1 MVVLRDG
8 DIRVVKNGTTLAQP
22 FLSIPDVDSPSVHGS
37 ESGLLSMAF
46 APDYRTSG
54 RFYVFMV
61 PDDANPGVFPHGP
74 IEIRE
79 YTRSAADPE
88 VADPATKRTV
98 LEIEHDASPVHYGGT
113 LQFGPDGLLYAS
125 IGDGGG
131 AGDIAQDPSSKLGKL
146 LRLDPRRLGSAP
158 YRVPASNP
166 YASGIGGDPLV
177 YSLGFRNPFRF
188 SFDRQNGDLT
198 LADVGEADFEEVDF
212 APGPGRGLGADFG
225 WDSCEGPVRYPDE
238 TQPCANGTTLPVYAY
253 DNSPATGCAVTGGVV
268 VRDPSL
274 PALAGKYVFSDFCKA
289 YVKSLDLAV
298 PAATNETT
306 LPVTADGVV
315 AFGEDACGRVHLVRL
330 AGSVQRLE
338 DDAAPGS
345 CDLQVIYLPPVPDPV
360 ETSPPPGQARPA
372 VSQARP
378 AVSGLAFFLGGS
390 LRQRPLR
397 SRNVGVRVRCD
408 RACSARAI
416 GLLSLKLKGKRIR
429 LRQALGRLGAAG
441 TLTLKLRLPA
451 KARKPLRRAL
461 LRRRP
466 VRAALTVR
474 VRDAAGTLSLRQ
486 RTVRL
491 VR

>member
-8 DIRVVKNGTTLAQP
+8 DIRVVKNGATLAQP
-22 FLSIPDVDSPSVHGS
+22 FLSIPDVDSPSDPHGS
-37 ESGLLSMAF
+37 EAGLLSMAF
-46 APDYRTSG
+46 APSYRTSG

-61 PDDANPGVFPHGP
+61 RDDANPADPPQGP

-79 YTRSAADPE
+79 YTRSAANPE

-98 LEIEHDASPVHYGGT
+98 LEIEHAASPRHYGGT

-125 IGDGGG
+125 IGDGGTG
-131 AGDIAQDPSSKLGKL
+131 GDTAGNPSSQLGKL

-177 YSLGFRNPFRF
+177 YSLGLRNPFRF

-198 LADVGEADFEEVDF
+198 IGDVGQSDFEEVDF
-212 APGPGRGLGADFG
+212 APSPGRGSGTDFG
-225 WDSCEGPVRYPDE
+225 WNSCEGFMEYPGG
-238 TQPCANGTTLPVYAY
+238 TVPCTTGTRPVYAY
-253 DNSPATGCAVTGGVV
+253 ENPPTGCAAVTGGVV
-268 VRDPSL
+268 VRDPGL
-274 PALAGKYVFSDFCKA
+274 PDLAGKYVFGDFCTT
-289 YVKSLDLAV
+289 YVKSIDLAI

-306 LPVTADGVV
+306 LPVLAGGVT
-315 AFGEDACGRVHLVRL
+315 AFGEDACGRVHLVL
-330 AGSVQRLE
+330 LESGQVQRLE
-338 DDAAPGS
+338 DDAAPGT
-345 CDLQVIYLPPVPDPV
+345 CDLQVTYLPPVPDP
-360 ETSPPPGQARPA
+360 EGASPPPVQARPA
-372 VSQARP
+372 VP
-378 AVSGLAFFLGGS
+378 KLAFLLAGS

-397 SRNVGVRVRCD
+397 SGNVGVRVRCD
-408 RACSARAI
+408 RACSARTI

-429 LRQALGRLGAAG
+429 LREALGRLGAAG
-441 TLTLKLRLPA
+441 TLTLRLRVPA
-451 KARKPLRRAL
+451 KARRSLRRAL
-461 LRRRP
+461 LSRRS